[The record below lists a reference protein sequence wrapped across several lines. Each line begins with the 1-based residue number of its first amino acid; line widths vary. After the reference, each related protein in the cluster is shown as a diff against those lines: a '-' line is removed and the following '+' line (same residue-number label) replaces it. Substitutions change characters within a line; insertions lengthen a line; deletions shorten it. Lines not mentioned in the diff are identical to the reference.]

1 MPAASSGE
9 GRPDGE
15 GMAHDVSPRHVE
27 RTVDHRHDRR
37 VEPGTGLV
45 KGSDAVR
52 HLSADVTGV
61 HTLTLQVGDGGDGNG
76 HDNADWAGAQ
86 VICAG

>member
-1 MPAASSGE
+1 VTFTVLA
-9 GRPDGE
+9 DGVQV
-15 GMAHDVSPRHVE
+15 A
-27 RTVDHRHDRR
+27 
-37 VEPGTGLV
+37 GTGLV